1 MPHRFRALFNHTQ
14 DAVCMADA
22 TGRIAQANP
31 AAVAR
36 FGLAADGEEARHLRD
51 LFEDVAE
58 WEAVRT
64 EVEQGQVGRRTVR
77 LLGADGATA
86 DAEMTCVG
94 LRDAGGGL
102 QIQAIIH
109 APAQNP
115 AAEAMDALFDPDT
128 GMPNRTAFLHHLS
141 RALAASAVRPERGSP
156 CCTWT

>member
-1 MPHRFRALFNHTQ
+1 MSHQFRALFNHTQ
-14 DAVCMADA
+14 DAVCIADA

-36 FGLAADGEEARHLRD
+36 FGLAVDGGEARHLHD
-51 LFEDVAE
+51 LFDDVAE

-64 EVEQGQVGRRTVR
+64 EVEQGQVSRRTVR
-77 LLGADGATA
+77 LRAPDGDTS

-94 LRDAGGGL
+94 LRDGGGGL

-115 AAEAMDALFDPDT
+115 AAEAMDGLFDADT
-128 GMPNRTAFLHHLS
+128 GMPVDGPVYVPVADATSKFVN
-141 RALAASAVRPERGSP
+141 
-156 CCTWT
+156 